1 MTWSLLLSWEG
12 CSASEEARSSSV
24 GTGENNL
31 GICVL
36 FCFVFFLVFF
46 FSFARLLW
54 CGSLISCQVGTCGS
68 NYREYLQLGLYELPW
83 NHEDFIEDKDGGM
96 GAFSV
101 GAVELSCP
109 IEWVEF
115 EASSNK
121 TRAGQ
126 LCMHSTE
133 HCVRIWLVGSS
144 VQLLG
149 DNPSLLNL
157 KQ

>member
-24 GTGENNL
+24 GTGIKNNL
-31 GICVL
+31 GICFGGGICSVRL
-36 FCFVFFLVFF
+36 GRCNVDLSSVVKLALVGAIIGNVFNRV
-46 FSFARLLW
+46 SMSSREIMRI
-54 CGSLISCQVGTCGS
+54 SLKT
-68 NYREYLQLGLYELPW
+68 
-83 NHEDFIEDKDGGM
+83 KTGGM

-115 EASSNK
+115 EAGSNK

-126 LCMHSTE
+126 LCMHSTQ
-133 HCVRIWLVGSS
+133 HCVRIWLVGSW
-144 VQLLG
+144 VQLPG
-149 DNPSLLNL
+149 HNASLLNFT
-157 KQ
+157 Q